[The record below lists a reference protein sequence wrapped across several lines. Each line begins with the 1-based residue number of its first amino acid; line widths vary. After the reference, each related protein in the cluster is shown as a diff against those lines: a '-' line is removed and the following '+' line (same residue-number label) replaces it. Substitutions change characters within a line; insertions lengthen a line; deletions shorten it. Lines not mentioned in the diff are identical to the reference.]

1 MCGIVGGAQ
10 AGVGLDSGLLEG
22 MRDLLVHRG
31 PDDAGAW
38 RAPECGVALG
48 HRRLSIID
56 LSAGARQPMEDPSGR
71 LQLVFNGEI
80 YNFRA
85 LRDELAAGGQS
96 FRTSSD
102 TEVVLAAYRRWG
114 TACVRRLEGMFALA
128 LYDREAGTLFLARD
142 RAGEKPLFYH
152 HAGGRLLFASELKA
166 LMSVP
171 GFPREADPEAVDCYF
186 AYGFVPR
193 GLSILRGVR
202 KLPPGHAATYHV
214 DGDAL
219 RTWAYW
225 TLPEPFGGP
234 EPDEGALVAELE
246 SLLTDSVARQL
257 VADVPVAVLL
267 SGGLDSSLVTAAA
280 ARASS
285 SPVKTFNVAFPG
297 HGRLDESAYA
307 RTVAR
312 HFGTDHT
319 ELPLE
324 LATPELL
331 PQLARQYD
339 EPLADPSIVPTY
351 LVCRLVRGHAT
362 VALGGDGGDELFG
375 GYQHYGLIQRQ
386 EQLRR
391 LVPGPLRRGVA
402 TAGRALPM
410 GTRGRNHLMALG
422 GDVRTSVA
430 HVNLYFDAATRRR
443 LLAPLYARTGVPPAA
458 ELVKTGLCAHGRTP
472 LQQATAVDFLTYLP
486 DDILVKV
493 DRASMLSSLE
503 VRAPFLDPRILE
515 FAFGR
520 VPDRLRATGS
530 RRKVLLRRL
539 AARMLPAELDVTRK
553 QGFSIPLASW
563 FRGEWGGMLN
573 DVLSGADPRVFD
585 PAVVQGL
592 LAGQRRGLSNGNR
605 LFMLTMFELWRRE
618 YGVSLAS

>member
-10 AGVGLDSGLLEG
+10 AGVGLDPRVLEG

-38 RAPECGVALG
+38 CPPGAGVGLG

-56 LSAGARQPMEDPSGR
+56 LSPGGHQPMEDASGG

-85 LRDELAAGGQS
+85 LREELAAGGQA

-114 TACVRRLEGMFALA
+114 TECVRRLEGMFALA
-128 LYDREAGTLFLARD
+128 LFDRAAGTLFLARD

-166 LMSVP
+166 LMAVP
-171 GFPREADPEAVDCYF
+171 GFPREVDPEALDCYL

-193 GLSILRGVR
+193 ERCILRGVR

-214 DGDAL
+214 GADRLD
-219 RTWAYW
+219 TWAYW
-225 TLPEPFGGP
+225 RLPEPFSGP
-234 EPDEGALVAELE
+234 EPDERALVDELE
-246 SLLTDSVARQL
+246 ALLADSVARQL

-285 SPVKTFNVAFPG
+285 GPVKTFNVAFPG

-307 RTVAR
+307 RMVAR

-324 LATPELL
+324 LATAGLL

-351 LVCRLVRGHAT
+351 LVCKLVRGHAT

-391 LVPGPLRRGVA
+391 LLPGPLRRGVGA
-402 TAGRALPM
+402 AARALPV

-458 ELVKTGLCAHGRTP
+458 EAVKAALCAYGRTP
-472 LQQATAVDFLTYLP
+472 LQQATAADFLSYLP

-503 VRAPFLDPRILE
+503 VRAPFLDPRIVE

-520 VPDRLRATGS
+520 VPDRLRASGGE
-530 RRKVLLRRL
+530 RKVLLRRL
-539 AARMLPAELDVTRK
+539 GARLLPPELDLARK
-553 QGFSIPLASW
+553 QGFSIPLAQW
-563 FRGEWGGMLN
+563 FRGEWAGMLN
-573 DVLSGADPRVFD
+573 DVLSGLDPRAFD
-585 PAVVQGL
+585 PAVVRGL
-592 LAGQRRGLSNGNR
+592 LAGQRRGLSNANR
-605 LFMLTMFELWRRE
+605 LFSLTMFELWRRE
-618 YGVSLAS
+618 YGVSLG

>member
-10 AGVGLDSGLLEG
+10 AGVGLDPRVLEG

-38 RAPECGVALG
+38 CPPGAGVGLG

-56 LSAGARQPMEDPSGR
+56 LSPGGHQPMEDASGG

-85 LRDELAAGGQS
+85 LRDELAAGGQA
-96 FRTSSD
+96 FRTASD

-114 TACVRRLEGMFALA
+114 TECVRRLEGMFALA
-128 LYDREAGTLFLARD
+128 LFDRKAGTLFLARD

-166 LMSVP
+166 LMAVP
-171 GFPREADPEAVDCYF
+171 GFPREVDPEALDCYL

-193 GLSILRGVR
+193 ERCILRGVR
-202 KLPPGHAATYHV
+202 KLPAGHAATYHL
-214 DGDAL
+214 DGDRL
-219 RTWAYW
+219 ESWAYW
-225 TLPEPFGGP
+225 RLPEPFSGP
-234 EPDEGALVAELE
+234 EPDERALLDELE
-246 SLLTDSVARQL
+246 ALLTDSVARQL

-285 SPVKTFNVAFPG
+285 VPVKTFNVAFPG

-324 LATPELL
+324 LATAGLL
-331 PQLARQYD
+331 PRLARQYD

-351 LVCRLVRGHAT
+351 LVCKLVRGHAT

-391 LVPGPLRRGVA
+391 LLPGPLRRGVGA
-402 TAGRALPM
+402 AARALPV

-430 HVNLYFDAATRRR
+430 HVNLYFDAGTRRR

-458 ELVKTGLCAHGRTP
+458 ERVKAALCAYGRTP
-472 LQQATAVDFLTYLP
+472 LQQATAADFLSYLP
-486 DDILVKV
+486 DDILAKV

-503 VRAPFLDPRILE
+503 VRAPFLDPRIVE

-520 VPDRLRATGS
+520 VPDRLRASGGE
-530 RRKVLLRRL
+530 RKVLLRRL
-539 AARMLPAELDVTRK
+539 GGRLLPPELDLARK
-553 QGFSIPLASW
+553 QGFSIPLAQW
-563 FRGEWGGMLN
+563 FRGEWAGMLN
-573 DVLSGADPRVFD
+573 DVLSGLDPRAFD

-592 LAGQRRGLSNGNR
+592 LAGQRRGLSNANR
-605 LFMLTMFELWRRE
+605 LFSLTMFELWRRE
-618 YGVSLAS
+618 YGVSLG

>member
-10 AGVGLDSGLLEG
+10 AGVGLDPRVLEG

-38 RAPECGVALG
+38 CPPGAGVGLG

-56 LSAGARQPMEDPSGR
+56 LSPGGHQPMEDASGG

-85 LRDELAAGGQS
+85 LREELAAGGQA
-96 FRTSSD
+96 FRTASD

-114 TACVRRLEGMFALA
+114 KECVRRLEGMFALA
-128 LYDREAGTLFLARD
+128 LFDRAAGTLFLARD

-171 GFPREADPEAVDCYF
+171 GFPREVDPEALDCYL

-193 GLSILRGVR
+193 EQCILRGVR
-202 KLPPGHAATYHV
+202 KLPAGHAATYHV
-214 DGDAL
+214 DDDRL
-219 RTWAYW
+219 ETWAYW
-225 TLPEPFGGP
+225 TLPAPFSGP
-234 EPDEGALVAELE
+234 EPDERALVDELE
-246 SLLTDSVARQL
+246 ALLTDSVARQL

-285 SPVKTFNVAFPG
+285 GPVKTFNVAFPG

-307 RTVAR
+307 RMVAR
-312 HFGTDHT
+312 YFGTDHT

-324 LATPELL
+324 LATAGLL

-351 LVCRLVRGHAT
+351 LVCKLVRGHAT

-391 LVPGPLRRGVA
+391 LLPAPLRRGVGA
-402 TAGRALPM
+402 AARALPV

-430 HVNLYFDAATRRR
+430 HVNLYFDAGTRRR

-458 ELVKTGLCAHGRTP
+458 EGVKAALCAFGRTP
-472 LQQATAVDFLTYLP
+472 LQQATAADFLSYLP

-503 VRAPFLDPRILE
+503 VRAPFLDPRIVE

-520 VPDRLRATGS
+520 VPDRLRASGGE
-530 RRKVLLRRL
+530 RKVLLRRL
-539 AARMLPAELDVTRK
+539 GARLLPPELDLTRK
-553 QGFSIPLASW
+553 QGFSIPLAQW
-563 FRGEWGGMLN
+563 FRGEWSGMLN
-573 DVLSGADPRVFD
+573 DVLSGLDPRAFD

-592 LAGQRRGLSNGNR
+592 LAGQRRGLSNANR
-605 LFMLTMFELWRRE
+605 LFSLTMFELWRRE
-618 YGVSLAS
+618 YGVSLG